1 MQQARRNPNNQNR
14 KIYGV
19 YIQSMLTMKV
29 VLPIV
34 EVGKNVKE
42 NLEKI
47 ISRRNEGKCIAEGFI
62 RPGSIKVIRYSSG
75 NVAGPNVEFDTVFE
89 CMICHPVEGML
100 IECDVKT
107 ITKAGVHA
115 EVVDN
120 VGAVP
125 ITAFIARDHHF
136 SDRSFGEVK
145 ENAKIVVRVVGV
157 RFELNDPYICVL
169 GQLVE
174 KKEGYQK
181 GGNELPKL
189 HISDEFYQEDD
200 LDVEDDDE

>member
-1 MQQARRNPNNQNR
+1 MQQDRTNR

-19 YIQSMLTMKV
+19 YIQSMLTMKI

-47 ISRRNEGKCIAEGFI
+47 ISKRNEGKCIAEGFI

-75 NVAGPNVEFDTVFE
+75 NVSGPYVEFDTVFE

-107 ITKAGVHA
+107 ITKAGIHA
-115 EVVDN
+115 EVTDTA
-120 VGAVP
+120 GAVP
-125 ITAFIARDHHF
+125 ITAFVARDHHF
-136 SDRSFGEVK
+136 NDRAFGEIK

-174 KKEGYQK
+174 HKDGEGRARTRT
-181 GGNELPKL
+181 GGMAPITIHDELYVAD
-189 HISDEFYQEDD
+189 S
-200 LDVEDDDE
+200 DDDENAYEV